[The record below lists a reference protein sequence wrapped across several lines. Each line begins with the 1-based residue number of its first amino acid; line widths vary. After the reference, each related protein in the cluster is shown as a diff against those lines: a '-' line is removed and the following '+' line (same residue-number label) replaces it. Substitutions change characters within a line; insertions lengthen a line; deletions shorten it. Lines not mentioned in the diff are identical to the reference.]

1 MEKDKAPSDD
11 HSDYYGS
18 VRKMD
23 LKTSIEELKRSLLE
37 SDAFL
42 RYQKIREE
50 VHNYPEKEHRLHEFR
65 RKNYF
70 LQNSR
75 EQIDLFTEADRLEQ
89 EYADVYKDPLLGE
102 FLAAEVA
109 VCRIIQQVNQE
120 LIGCLD
126 FEAIL
131 YEE

>member
-1 MEKDKAPSDD
+1 ME
-11 HSDYYGS
+11 
-18 VRKMD
+18 
-23 LKTSIEELKRSLLE
+23 LKTSIEELKQSLLE
-37 SDAFL
+37 SEAFV
-42 RYQKIREE
+42 RYQKVRAK
-50 VHNYPEKEHRLHEFR
+50 VHNYPEKEYILHEFR
-65 RKNYF
+65 RKIYF

-75 EQIDLFTEADRLEQ
+75 EQLDLFTEEDRLEQ

-102 FLAAEVA
+102 YLAAEVA
-109 VCRIIQQVNQE
+109 VCRIIQQVNKE

>member
-1 MEKDKAPSDD
+1 ME
-11 HSDYYGS
+11 
-18 VRKMD
+18 
-23 LKTSIEELKRSLLE
+23 LKTSIEELKQSLLE
-37 SDAFL
+37 SEAFV
-42 RYQKIREE
+42 RYQKVRAE
-50 VHNYPEKEHRLHEFR
+50 VHKKPKKEYRLHEFR

-75 EQIDLFTEADRLEQ
+75 EQLDLFTEEDRLEQ

-102 FLAAEVA
+102 YLVAEVA
-109 VCRIIQQVNQE
+109 VCRIIQQVNKE

>member
-1 MEKDKAPSDD
+1 ME
-11 HSDYYGS
+11 
-18 VRKMD
+18 
-23 LKTSIEELKRSLLE
+23 LKTSIEELKQSLLE
-37 SDAFL
+37 SEAFV
-42 RYQKIREE
+42 RYQKVRAE
-50 VHNYPEKEHRLHEFR
+50 VHNYPEKEYRLHECR

-75 EQIDLFTEADRLEQ
+75 EQLDLFTEG
-89 EYADVYKDPLLGE
+89 EY
-102 FLAAEVA
+102 LAAEVA
-109 VCRIIQQVNQE
+109 VCRIIQQVNKE

>member
-1 MEKDKAPSDD
+1 ME
-11 HSDYYGS
+11 
-18 VRKMD
+18 
-23 LKTSIEELKRSLLE
+23 LKTSIEELKQSLLE
-37 SDAFL
+37 SEAFL
-42 RYQKIREE
+42 RYQKVRAE
-50 VHNYPEKEHRLHEFR
+50 VHNYPEKEYRLHEFR

-75 EQIDLFTEADRLEQ
+75 EQLDL
-89 EYADVYKDPLLGE
+89 YADVYKDPLLGE
-102 FLAAEVA
+102 YLAAEVA
-109 VCRIIQQVNQE
+109 VCRIIQQVNKE

>member
-1 MEKDKAPSDD
+1 M
-11 HSDYYGS
+11 
-18 VRKMD
+18 
-23 LKTSIEELKRSLLE
+23 
-37 SDAFL
+37 
-42 RYQKIREE
+42 RYQKVRAK
-50 VHNYPEKEHRLHEFR
+50 VHNYPEKEYRLHEFR

-75 EQIDLFTEADRLEQ
+75 EQLDLFTEEDRLEQ

-102 FLAAEVA
+102 YLAAEVA
-109 VCRIIQQVNQE
+109 VCRIIQQVNKE

>member
-1 MEKDKAPSDD
+1 ME
-11 HSDYYGS
+11 
-18 VRKMD
+18 
-23 LKTSIEELKRSLLE
+23 LKTSIEELKQSLLE
-37 SDAFL
+37 SEVFV
-42 RYQKIREE
+42 RYQKVRAE
-50 VHNYPEKEHRLHEFR
+50 VHNYPEKEYRLNEFR

-75 EQIDLFTEADRLEQ
+75 EQLDLFTEEDRLEQ
-89 EYADVYKDPLLGE
+89 EYADVYKDPLLGAY
-102 FLAAEVA
+102 LAAEVA
-109 VCRIIQQVNQE
+109 VCRIIQQVNKE

>member
-1 MEKDKAPSDD
+1 ME
-11 HSDYYGS
+11 
-18 VRKMD
+18 
-23 LKTSIEELKRSLLE
+23 LKTSIEELKQSLLE
-37 SDAFL
+37 SEAFL
-42 RYQKIREE
+42 RYQKVRAE
-50 VHNYPEKEHRLHEFR
+50 VHNYPEKEYRFHEFR

-70 LQNSR
+70 LQNSK
-75 EQIDLFTEADRLEQ
+75 EQLDLFTEEDWLEQ

-102 FLAAEVA
+102 YLAAEVA
-109 VCRIIQQVNQE
+109 VCRIIQQVNKE

>member
-1 MEKDKAPSDD
+1 MRWDFCVERTESAEEAEK
-11 HSDYYGS
+11 
-18 VRKMD
+18 
-23 LKTSIEELKRSLLE
+23 
-37 SDAFL
+37 
-42 RYQKIREE
+42 
-50 VHNYPEKEHRLHEFR
+50 KEGTGNDGR

-75 EQIDLFTEADRLEQ
+75 EQLDLFTEEDRLEQ
-89 EYADVYKDPLLGE
+89 EYADVYKDPLLRE
-102 FLAAEVA
+102 YLAAEVA
-109 VCRIIQQVNQE
+109 VCRIIQQVNKE

>member
-1 MEKDKAPSDD
+1 ME
-11 HSDYYGS
+11 
-18 VRKMD
+18 
-23 LKTSIEELKRSLLE
+23 LKTSIEELKQSLLE
-37 SDAFL
+37 SEAFV
-42 RYQKIREE
+42 RYQKVRAE
-50 VHNYPEKEHRLHEFR
+50 VHNYPEKEYRLHEFR

-75 EQIDLFTEADRLEQ
+75 EQLDLFTEEDRLEQ
-89 EYADVYKDPLLGE
+89 EYADVYKDPLL
-102 FLAAEVA
+102 AAEVA
-109 VCRIIQQVNQE
+109 VCRIIQQVNKE

>member
-1 MEKDKAPSDD
+1 ME
-11 HSDYYGS
+11 
-18 VRKMD
+18 
-23 LKTSIEELKRSLLE
+23 LKTSIEELKQSLLE
-37 SDAFL
+37 SEAFL
-42 RYQKIREE
+42 RYQKVRAE
-50 VHNYPEKEHRLHEFR
+50 VHNYPEKEYRLHGFR

-75 EQIDLFTEADRLEQ
+75 EQLDLFTEGDRLEQ

-102 FLAAEVA
+102 YLAAEVA
-109 VCRIIQQVNQE
+109 VCRIIQQVNKE

>member
-1 MEKDKAPSDD
+1 ME
-11 HSDYYGS
+11 
-18 VRKMD
+18 
-23 LKTSIEELKRSLLE
+23 LKTSIEELKQSLLE
-37 SDAFL
+37 SEAFV
-42 RYQKIREE
+42 RYQKVRAE
-50 VHNYPEKEHRLHEFR
+50 VHNYPEKEYRLHEFR

-75 EQIDLFTEADRLEQ
+75 EQLDLFTEEDRLEQ
-89 EYADVYKDPLLGE
+89 EYAVYKDPLLGE
-102 FLAAEVA
+102 YLAAEVA
-109 VCRIIQQVNQE
+109 VCRIIQQVNKE

>member
-1 MEKDKAPSDD
+1 
-11 HSDYYGS
+11 
-18 VRKMD
+18 MD
-23 LKTSIEELKRSLLE
+23 LNTSIEELKLALQN
-37 SDAFL
+37 SDAFC

-50 VHNYPEKEHRLHEFR
+50 VHHYPEKEHRLHEFR

-70 LQNSR
+70 LQNSKD
-75 EQIDLFTEADRLEQ
+75 QIDLFTEAGRLEQ

-102 FLAAEVA
+102 YLAAEVT
-109 VCRIIQQVNQE
+109 VCRIIQQINKE
-120 LIGCLD
+120 LLGCLN

>member
-1 MEKDKAPSDD
+1 ME
-11 HSDYYGS
+11 
-18 VRKMD
+18 V
-23 LKTSIEELKRSLLE
+23 KTSIEQLKRALLE

-50 VHNYPEKEHRLHEFR
+50 VHRYPEKEHRLHEFR

>member
-1 MEKDKAPSDD
+1 ME
-11 HSDYYGS
+11 
-18 VRKMD
+18 
-23 LKTSIEELKRSLLE
+23 LKTSIEELKQSLLE
-37 SDAFL
+37 SEAFE
-42 RYQKIREE
+42 RYEELPEE
-50 VHNYPEKEHRLHEFR
+50 VHNYPEKEYRLHECR

-75 EQIDLFTEADRLEQ
+75 EQLDLFTEEDRLEQ

-102 FLAAEVA
+102 YLAAEVA
-109 VCRIIQQVNQE
+109 VCRIIQQVNKE

>member
-1 MEKDKAPSDD
+1 MC
-11 HSDYYGS
+11 GIRRF
-18 VRKMD
+18 VRKY
-23 LKTSIEELKRSLLE
+23 TI
-37 SDAFL
+37 
-42 RYQKIREE
+42 IR
-50 VHNYPEKEHRLHEFR
+50 KKSTDFI

-75 EQIDLFTEADRLEQ
+75 EQLDLFTEEDRLEQ

-102 FLAAEVA
+102 YLAAEVA
-109 VCRIIQQVNQE
+109 VCRIIQQVNKE

>member
-1 MEKDKAPSDD
+1 ME
-11 HSDYYGS
+11 
-18 VRKMD
+18 
-23 LKTSIEELKRSLLE
+23 LKTSIEELKQSLLE
-37 SDAFL
+37 SEAFV
-42 RYQKIREE
+42 RYQKVRAE
-50 VHNYPEKEHRLHEFR
+50 VHNYPEKEYRLHEFR

-75 EQIDLFTEADRLEQ
+75 EQLDLFTE
-89 EYADVYKDPLLGE
+89 DPLLGE
-102 FLAAEVA
+102 YLAAEVA
-109 VCRIIQQVNQE
+109 VCRIIQQVNKE

>member
-1 MEKDKAPSDD
+1 ME
-11 HSDYYGS
+11 
-18 VRKMD
+18 
-23 LKTSIEELKRSLLE
+23 LKTSIEELKQSLLE
-37 SDAFL
+37 SEAFL
-42 RYQKIREE
+42 RYQKVRAE
-50 VHNYPEKEHRLHEFR
+50 VHNYPEKEYRFHEFR

-75 EQIDLFTEADRLEQ
+75 EQLDLFTEEDRLEQ
-89 EYADVYKDPLLGE
+89 EYADVYKDPLLRE
-102 FLAAEVA
+102 YLAAEEA
-109 VCRIIQQVNQE
+109 VCRIIQQVNKE

>member
-1 MEKDKAPSDD
+1 ME
-11 HSDYYGS
+11 
-18 VRKMD
+18 
-23 LKTSIEELKRSLLE
+23 LKTSIEELKQSLLE
-37 SDAFL
+37 SEAFV
-42 RYQKIREE
+42 RYQKVRAE
-50 VHNYPEKEHRLHEFR
+50 VHNYPEKEYRLHEFR

-75 EQIDLFTEADRLEQ
+75 EQLDLFTEEDRLEQ

-102 FLAAEVA
+102 YLA
-109 VCRIIQQVNQE
+109 VCRIIQQVNKE

>member
-1 MEKDKAPSDD
+1 ME
-11 HSDYYGS
+11 
-18 VRKMD
+18 
-23 LKTSIEELKRSLLE
+23 LKTSIEELKQSLLE
-37 SDAFL
+37 SEAFV
-42 RYQKIREE
+42 RYQKVRAE
-50 VHNYPEKEHRLHEFR
+50 VQKKKKKEYRLHEFR

-75 EQIDLFTEADRLEQ
+75 EQLDLFTEEDRLEQ

-102 FLAAEVA
+102 YLAAEVA
-109 VCRIIQQVNQE
+109 VCRIIQQVNKE

>member
-1 MEKDKAPSDD
+1 ME
-11 HSDYYGS
+11 
-18 VRKMD
+18 
-23 LKTSIEELKRSLLE
+23 LKTSIEELKQSLLE
-37 SDAFL
+37 SEAFV
-42 RYQKIREE
+42 RYQKVRAE
-50 VHNYPEKEHRLHEFR
+50 VHNYPEKEYRLHEFR

-75 EQIDLFTEADRLEQ
+75 EQLDLFTEEDRLEQ
-89 EYADVYKDPLLGE
+89 EYADVYKDPLLAE
-102 FLAAEVA
+102 YLAAEVA
-109 VCRIIQQVNQE
+109 VCRIIQQVNKE

>member
-1 MEKDKAPSDD
+1 ME
-11 HSDYYGS
+11 
-18 VRKMD
+18 
-23 LKTSIEELKRSLLE
+23 LKTSIEELKQSLLE
-37 SDAFL
+37 SEAFL
-42 RYQKIREE
+42 RYQKVRAE
-50 VHNYPEKEHRLHEFR
+50 VHNYPEKEYRLHEFR

-70 LQNSR
+70 LHNSR
-75 EQIDLFTEADRLEQ
+75 EQLDLFTEEDRLEQ

-102 FLAAEVA
+102 YLAAEVA
-109 VCRIIQQVNQE
+109 VCRIIQQVNKE